1 MMQHCNRCGGQTV
14 PRYDEIQCLQC
25 GHDQKP
31 RILVTSKEELDKKLE
46 IKSQRPMFDGSRI

>member
-14 PRYDEIQCLQC
+14 PRYEEIQCLQC

-31 RILVTSKEELDKKLE
+31 RILVTSKEALDKKLE
-46 IKSQRPMFDGSRI
+46 IKSQRPMFGGRRL